1 MADIPVVVVSGT
13 ADRAKNGIKLPPEL
27 SLQERFLDKR
37 PVLSYNKPDGGSA
50 GTKRKGRMDMSFDVK
65 AKVEE
70 LVGKLQKDP
79 ATLKSF
85 QDDPIKTVEKLTGVD
100 LPDEQL
106 QPLVAG
112 IKAKLAASDLGGK
125 LEGLKKL
132 F

>member
-1 MADIPVVVVSGT
+1 
-13 ADRAKNGIKLPPEL
+13 
-27 SLQERFLDKR
+27 
-37 PVLSYNKPDGGSA
+37 
-50 GTKRKGRMDMSFDVK
+50 MSFDVK

-112 IKAKLAASDLGGK
+112 IKAKLAAADVGGK
-125 LEGLKKL
+125 LDGLKNL